1 MRHGF
6 HRHRCSI
13 RPLGRWK
20 VDTKSLYLRVR
31 KENGEDL
38 RRVLLELE
46 LLATDLK
53 IGSSGKDLL
62 MPLVR
67 QPNDRE
73 SHELKR
79 LSGVLQTG
87 ETTFQPRTR
96 TRTLLDILGEELP
109 PHVLA
114 GIPKSLDIVGHV
126 AIVEMT
132 PQLESYGT
140 VIGQAIL
147 NVNKNVRTVL
157 AKASQIG
164 TQYRIRE
171 FEVLAGEDH
180 TETIHKEHG
189 CRYLLDVR
197 KVYFSARL
205 GFEHDRVAK
214 LVHDGE
220 TVIDMFA
227 GVGPFSI
234 PMAKKRQSI
243 TVYAIDV
250 NPEAIKYLEK
260 NVRLNKVEGKVMP
273 LLGDCRRV
281 VQQKLRGISDRVV
294 MNLPGQSFDYLD
306 VACDAIKPTGGAIHL
321 YTFSSEAPP
330 FEALQKSLKE
340 SVESRGRSFK
350 TISGIR
356 IVKEVAPYRLQV
368 AVDAIV
374 V

>member
-1 MRHGF
+1 
-6 HRHRCSI
+6 
-13 RPLGRWK
+13 LGRWK

-38 RRVLLELE
+38 RGILLELE
-46 LLATDLK
+46 LLAKGLK
-53 IGSSGKDLL
+53 IGSNGKDLL
-62 MPLVR
+62 IPLVR

-73 SHELKR
+73 SQELK
-79 LSGVLQTG
+79 GVLGVLKIG

-96 TRTLLDILGEELP
+96 SRTLLDILGEVLP

-132 PQLESYGT
+132 PELESYGT

-147 NVNKNVRTVL
+147 NLNKNVRTIL

-164 TQYRIRE
+164 TQYRLRE
-171 FEVLAGEDH
+171 FKVLAGDDR
-180 TETIHKEHG
+180 TETIHNEHG

-205 GFEHDRVAK
+205 GFEHHRVAK

-234 PMAKKRQSI
+234 LMAKNKQSI

-260 NVRLNKVEGKVMP
+260 NVKLNKVEGKVKP

-294 MNLPGQSFDYLD
+294 MNLPAQSFDYLD
-306 VACDAIKPTGGAIHL
+306 VACDAIKSTGGAIHL
-321 YTFSSEAPP
+321 YTFSSESPP
-330 FEALQKSLKE
+330 FEALKKSLKK
-340 SVESRGRSFK
+340 SVESRGRTLK

-356 IVKEVAPYRLQV
+356 VVKEVAPYRLQV